1 MPSLALID
9 FRLDSL
15 YGTQNN
21 VALPAFVVRIY
32 LVDERYRVGGNFV
45 IAEGFDKFLFE
56 HIFFKHVF
64 AVSKDKKR
72 WTARMLANG
81 ALCIA
86 LATVLSFV
94 TLYKM
99 PQGGTITL
107 ASMLPIFLFSYA
119 YGVGPGM
126 LVGAAYGFVQFLQGG
141 LYFVHPIELLL
152 DYPLAFAMLGLAG
165 LANKFSDKWGMIPG
179 IILGTFGRFVCAF
192 LSGMIFFGMYAP
204 EGQNLVV
211 YSIVYNGLYLVPEAI
226 ICIVLALIP
235 QIRQLAKRLALQD

>member
-1 MPSLALID
+1 MFSEFVEVSAATWGVI
-9 FRLDSL
+9 
-15 YGTQNN
+15 
-21 VALPAFVVRIY
+21 VALL
-32 LVDERYRVGGNFV
+32 LVGV
-45 IAEGFDKFLFE
+45 I
-56 HIFFKHVF
+56 VF
-64 AVSKDKKR
+64 AVSMTKSALDG
-72 WTARMLANG
+72 ARGSPNG
-81 ALCIA
+81 ATCIA

-141 LYFVHPIELLL
+141 LYFVHPVELLL

-192 LSGMIFFGMYAP
+192 LSGA
-204 EGQNLVV
+204 
-211 YSIVYNGLYLVPEAI
+211 
-226 ICIVLALIP
+226 
-235 QIRQLAKRLALQD
+235 

>member
-1 MPSLALID
+1 MFSEFAEVSAATWGVI
-9 FRLDSL
+9 
-15 YGTQNN
+15 
-21 VALPAFVVRIY
+21 VALL
-32 LVDERYRVGGNFV
+32 LVG
-45 IAEGFDKFLFE
+45 I
-56 HIFFKHVF
+56 IVF

-72 WTARMLANG
+72 WTARMFANG

-179 IILGTFGRFVCAF
+179 IILGTFGRFCLRVPVRHDLLRHVCA
-192 LSGMIFFGMYAP
+192 G
-204 EGQNLVV
+204 GQNLVV

>member
-1 MPSLALID
+1 MFSEFAEVSAATWGVI
-9 FRLDSL
+9 
-15 YGTQNN
+15 
-21 VALPAFVVRIY
+21 VALL
-32 LVDERYRVGGNFV
+32 LVG
-45 IAEGFDKFLFE
+45 I
-56 HIFFKHVF
+56 IVF

-152 DYPLAFAMLGLAG
+152 LAG

>member
-1 MPSLALID
+1 MFSEFAKVSSATWGVI
-9 FRLDSL
+9 
-15 YGTQNN
+15 
-21 VALPAFVVRIY
+21 VALL
-32 LVDERYRVGGNFV
+32 LVGIV
-45 IAEGFDKFLFE
+45 
-56 HIFFKHVF
+56 VF

-86 LATVLSFV
+86 LSTVLSFI

-99 PQGGTITL
+99 PQGGSITL
-107 ASMLPIFLFSYA
+107 ASMLPMFLFAYA

-141 LYFVHPIELLL
+141 LYFVHPVELLL

-165 LANKFSDKWGMIPG
+165 LSNKFSDQWGMIPG

-192 LSGMIFFGMYAP
+192 LSGLIFFGMYAP
-204 EGQNLVV
+204 EGQNVV
-211 YSIVYNGLYLVPEAI
+211 IYSMVYNGLYLVPEAI
-226 ICIVLALIP
+226 ICIAAGDDSADSSAGQAFGASGLI
-235 QIRQLAKRLALQD
+235 QRLPCSPFT

>member
-1 MPSLALID
+1 MFSEFAEVSAATWGVI
-9 FRLDSL
+9 
-15 YGTQNN
+15 
-21 VALPAFVVRIY
+21 VALL
-32 LVDERYRVGGNFV
+32 LVGV
-45 IAEGFDKFLFE
+45 I
-56 HIFFKHVF
+56 VF

-94 TLYKM
+94 ALYKM

-179 IILGTFGRFVCAF
+179 CLRVPVRHDLLRHVCAEGSESCGVF
-192 LSGMIFFGMYAP
+192 HRVQRIVPCAGSHHLHRSCAHPADSSVGEAP
-204 EGQNLVV
+204 RAP
-211 YSIVYNGLYLVPEAI
+211 GLI
-226 ICIVLALIP
+226 
-235 QIRQLAKRLALQD
+235 

>member
-1 MPSLALID
+1 MFSEFAEVSSATWGVI
-9 FRLDSL
+9 
-15 YGTQNN
+15 
-21 VALPAFVVRIY
+21 VALLLVGVV
-32 LVDERYRVGGNFV
+32 
-45 IAEGFDKFLFE
+45 
-56 HIFFKHVF
+56 VF

-86 LATVLSFV
+86 LSTVLSFI

-99 PQGGTITL
+99 PQGGSITL
-107 ASMLPIFLFSYA
+107 ASMLPMFLFAYA

-141 LYFVHPIELLL
+141 LYFVHPVELLL

-165 LANKFSDKWGMIPG
+165 LSNKFSDQWGMIPG
-179 IILGTFGRFVCAF
+179 IILGRFVCAF
-192 LSGMIFFGMYAP
+192 LSGLIFFGMYAP
-204 EGQNLVV
+204 EGQNVV
-211 YSIVYNGLYLVPEAI
+211 IYSMVYNGLYLVPEAI
-226 ICIVLALIP
+226 ICIVLAMIP